1 MEMIKIA
8 RIKNREPGEVI
19 KKEIIKAAVEIIIVK
34 GFSNTS
40 LTDVANSIGISKPAL
55 YWHFKNKDELFAEVV
70 NYARTEYL
78 EKLREISKQDG
89 MNAYERLL
97 QIIGFSYQKTFDDLN
112 ICVLP
117 MKMLVEFL
125 NKNDDFG
132 AILRDFYAD
141 GIEIIKRVLDE
152 GVSAKI
158 FKSNID
164 TWSFAMCLAG
174 SMDGVLHQ
182 CILHKRCNT
191 MEECDEQLFFKS
203 IIESILMNE
212 GRGKDEQ

>member
-1 MEMIKIA
+1 M
-8 RIKNREPGEVI
+8 I
-19 KKEIIKAAVEIIIVK
+19 KKEIIKAAVEIIILK

-40 LTDVANSIGISKPAL
+40 MTDIANSIGISKPAL
-55 YWHFKNKDELFAEVV
+55 YWHFKNKDELFLEVV
-70 NYARTEYL
+70 NYVRAEYL
-78 EKLREISKQDG
+78 EKLVEISKQES
-89 MNAYERLL
+89 MNAYEKLL

-117 MKMLVEFL
+117 MKMLVEFS

-141 GIEIIKRVLDE
+141 GIESIKRVLDE
-152 GVSAKI
+152 GVLAKI

-191 MEECDEQLFFKS
+191 LEECNEQLFFKS

>member
-1 MEMIKIA
+1 MIKIA

-40 LTDVANSIGISKPAL
+40 LTDVAGSIGISKPAL
-55 YWHFKNKDELFAEVV
+55 YWHFKNKDELFSEVI
-70 NYARTEYL
+70 NYVRAEYL
-78 EKLREISKQDG
+78 EKLREISKQES
-89 MNAYERLL
+89 MNAYEKLL

-117 MKMLVEFL
+117 MKMLVEFS
-125 NKNDDFG
+125 NKNDNFG
-132 AILRDFYAD
+132 AILREFYAD
-141 GIEIIKRVLDE
+141 GIKIIKGVLDE
-152 GVSAKI
+152 GIKAKI
-158 FKSNID
+158 FKRNID

-182 CILHKRCNT
+182 CILHSRCNT
-191 MEECDEQLFFKS
+191 MEECNEQLFFKS
-203 IIESILMNE
+203 IIENILMNE
-212 GRGKDEQ
+212 GRRRDEQ

>member
-1 MEMIKIA
+1 M
-8 RIKNREPGEVI
+8 
-19 KKEIIKAAVEIIIVK
+19 
-34 GFSNTS
+34 
-40 LTDVANSIGISKPAL
+40 TDIANSIGISKPAL
-55 YWHFKNKDELFAEVV
+55 YWHFKNKDELFLEVV
-70 NYARTEYL
+70 NYVRAEYL
-78 EKLREISKQDG
+78 EKLVEISKQES
-89 MNAYERLL
+89 MNAYEKLL

-117 MKMLVEFL
+117 MKMLVEFS

-141 GIEIIKRVLDE
+141 GIESIKRVLDE
-152 GVSAKI
+152 GVLAKI

-191 MEECDEQLFFKS
+191 LEECNEQLFFKS